1 MQWIFNALVAA
12 AFPLLVKQL
21 GTSGVLKGF
30 ALVCVAAWL
39 FVLRFVPETRGV
51 PLEELG
57 RLMERE
63 GDAKKG
69 KEE

>member
-1 MQWIFNALVAA
+1 MLY
-12 AFPLLVKQL
+12 LY
-21 GTSGVLKGF
+21 GF
-30 ALVCVAAWL
+30 TLVCVAAWL

-63 GDAKKG
+63 GDKK
-69 KEE
+69 KAQ

>member
-1 MQWIFNALVAA
+1 MV
-12 AFPLLVKQL
+12 V
-21 GTSGVLKGF
+21 SF
-30 ALVCVAAWL
+30 ALLPWL
-39 FVLRFVPETRGV
+39 LLLRFVPETRGV

-69 KEE
+69 KVE